1 MRAIIIVMLCV
12 QAGIFLSICYALVFA
27 RHSGARPRPL
37 WPSLAIGL
45 VIVASTSWQIAD
57 KHLGEKGVDILQFG
71 APFLLGMGVMTIL
84 LLIRQR
90 RNLDTVD

>member
-12 QAGIFLSICYALVFA
+12 QLGIFLAITYSLIFA

-37 WPSLAIGL
+37 WPSLAVGL
-45 VIVASTSWQIAD
+45 VIVSSTSWQIAD
-57 KHLGEKGVDILQFG
+57 KHMGEAGAELLSFG
-71 APFLLGMGVMTIL
+71 AAFLLGMGFMTIL

-90 RNLDTVD
+90 RALDTVD

>member
-12 QAGIFLSICYALVFA
+12 QIGIFLSISYALIVA
-27 RHSGARPRPL
+27 RHSGSRPRPL

-45 VIVASTSWQIAD
+45 VIVSSSSWRIAD
-57 KHLGEKGVDILQFG
+57 QHSGEQGADILSFG
-71 APFLLGMGVMTIL
+71 AAFLLGMGFMTML

-90 RNLDTVD
+90 RALDTLD

>member
-1 MRAIIIVMLCV
+1 MRSIIIVMLCV
-12 QAGIFLSICYALVFA
+12 QVGIFLAISYSLIFA

-45 VIVASTSWQIAD
+45 VLVASTSWTIAD
-57 KHLGEKGVDILQFG
+57 RHMGEAGAEIVSFG
-71 APFLLGMGVMTIL
+71 AAFLLGMGFMTIL

-90 RNLDTVD
+90 RALDTVD